1 MWGSPLSFSSCSRF
15 LCLLQTCSSWACRQ
29 QLRKICDLNLRHR
42 VVYCWVLS
50 GIIAFSSLLNMLVA
64 VGWLKASPSKWKIFF
79 SLFSLPSAADTWP
92 PGICR
97 AFSVQR
103 QPAYRQSPGG
113 HERPE
118 QPWWL
123 SAQSDCW
130 SLGQTLSSDA
140 FFDWIHCRNSRS
152 CHI

>member
-15 LCLLQTCSSWACRQ
+15 LCLLQPYSSWACRQ
-29 QLRKICDLNLRHR
+29 QPRKICDLNLRHG

-79 SLFSLPSAADTWP
+79 LCSPFPLLQTHGHLASAVCSLGRGCQLTDKARWTRTARTAVIAVSSVGLLVTWP
-92 PGICR
+92 NTQLRC
-97 AFSVQR
+97 
-103 QPAYRQSPGG
+103 
-113 HERPE
+113 
-118 QPWWL
+118 
-123 SAQSDCW
+123 
-130 SLGQTLSSDA
+130 
-140 FFDWIHCRNSRS
+140 FDWIHCRNSRS